1 MPASHFTSHR
11 SRIVAC
17 LTSPP
22 NWFARPPQPT
32 AVCHASKMRKP
43 LRTPNL
49 TPQNRKTPRMTL
61 RHTAAAALLALTALF
76 AATSGQAQRLPTNAR
91 PDRYTL
97 AITPNIPAATFAG
110 TETIDVTLAAPSATI
125 TLNSLE
131 IQIQSVTADGKPGT
145 VSYDPAK
152 EQATFTFPRPLHA
165 GHVAL
170 NIAYTGILNDK
181 LRGFYLSKT
190 ATQTLAVTQFESTD
204 ARRAFPSFDEPAF
217 KATFDISLTVPKAD
231 TVISNTN
238 VIADTAAAA
247 SASGDQAAHTMTFAR
262 TPKMSTYL
270 VAFLVGD
277 FDCSSSGSA
286 DGIPIRVCSTPDKV
300 KLTHFALSAAEH
312 FLSYYDNYFGIKYP
326 MPKLDLIAIP
336 DFEAGAMENF
346 GAITYRETDLLVD
359 DQDGINAKKNVASVV
374 AHEMAHQWF
383 GDMVTMQWW
392 DNIWLN
398 EGFATWMQDKAAG
411 EWHPD
416 WHYEQGV
423 ADDLDGTLN
432 TDASRTTHPI
442 RQSANTPAEIAELFD
457 GISYGKAGAVIG
469 MVEHWLGPDVFR
481 QGVHN
486 YLAAHL
492 YANATAEDFWNAQ
505 TATSHQP
512 VDKVMASFVEKPGV
526 PLLTFSDKQPGG
538 NPVTQKR
545 FFLDPPTGGDKRD
558 EEQATNTSRGWVIPV
573 CLKTSGAPRCQLVNG
588 DTAAVQMPSDA
599 PFFYAN
605 ADDKGYFRAAYSP
618 AQLKAIN
625 AGVETQLS
633 VPERIGY
640 IGDRWALTRAGQGSV
655 GDFLDLALA
664 LKQDPNSAILD
675 STLGT
680 INQIRTRIAGGTD
693 ATAADD
699 RAKLDAIIRAQYEAI
714 YDALPA
720 KPATFDAQQIRT
732 ELYGALGEAGDQAI
746 LTQARQITDDLLSGK
761 KIDSDLVDVSVALA
775 ATTGDTDFYDRIL
788 AVGQRSTDPGFQ
800 IEALQILTRFHDPA
814 LVVRTLEYATS
825 GQVRNQDSW
834 ILIAIE
840 LNQRETRAVAWP
852 WVQAHWDKVA
862 AQLTTSSGA
871 QLVSATGSFC
881 SVDDRNQVASFFA
894 THKVDAAERSL
905 AKALDSIDACV
916 RLRET
921 QEPKLHAWLAAHPA
935 Q

>member
-1 MPASHFTSHR
+1 MRLRWESHFK
-11 SRIVAC
+11 A
-17 LTSPP
+17 LNPAP
-22 NWFARPPQPT
+22 E
-32 AVCHASKMRKP
+32 
-43 LRTPNL
+43 
-49 TPQNRKTPRMTL
+49 NRMTFRMTL
-61 RHTAAAALLALTALF
+61 RHAAAATLLVLTAAF
-76 AATSGQAQRLPTNAR
+76 AATPAQAQRLPSNAK
-91 PDRYTL
+91 PEHYAL

-110 TETIDVTLAAPSATI
+110 TETIDLTLAAPSATI

-131 IQIQSVTADGKPGT
+131 IQIQSVTANGADGT

-152 EQATFTFPRPLHA
+152 EQATFTFPKPLPA
-165 GHVAL
+165 GHVVL
-170 NIAYTGILNDK
+170 KLAYTGILNDK

-204 ARRAFPSFDEPAF
+204 ARRAFPSFDEPAL

-238 VIADTAAAA
+238 VVSDTPAT
-247 SASGDQAAHTMTFAR
+247 SDTHTMTFAR

-312 FLSYYDNYFGIKYP
+312 FLSYYDTYFGIKYP

-392 DNIWLN
+392 DNLWLN

-432 TDASRTTHPI
+432 TDASRTTRPI
-442 RQSANTPAEIAELFD
+442 RATADTPAQIAEMFD
-457 GISYGKAGAVIG
+457 GIAYGKAGAVIG
-469 MVEHWLGPDVFR
+469 MVEHWIGPDVFR

-512 VDKVMASFVEKPGV
+512 VDKVMSSFVEKPGV
-526 PLLTFSDKQPGG
+526 PLLTFADQQPAGD
-538 NPVTQKR
+538 PVSQKR
-545 FFLDPPTGGDKRD
+545 FFLDPPTGAGKRD

-573 CLKTSGAPRCQLVNG
+573 CLKTSGAPKCELVSA
-588 DTAAVQMPSDA
+588 DTAAVQMPAAA

-605 ADDKGYFRAAYSP
+605 ADDKGYFRTAYSP
-618 AQLKAIN
+618 SQLKAIS
-625 AGVETQLS
+625 AAAETQLS

-680 INQIRTRIAGGTD
+680 INQIRSRIAGGSD
-693 ATAADD
+693 AISQDD
-699 RAKLDAIIRAQYEAI
+699 RDKLDAVIRAQYEPVYNAI
-714 YDALPA
+714 GP
-720 KPATFDAQQIRT
+720 KPTNFDAQQIHT

-761 KIDSDLVDVSVALA
+761 KVDSDLVDVSIALA

-788 AVGQRSTDPGFQ
+788 AVSQRSTDPNFQ
-800 IEALQILTRFHDPA
+800 MEALQILTRFRDPA

-840 LNQRETRAVAWP
+840 LNQRETRGVAWP

-871 QLVSATGSFC
+871 QLVSATGAFC
-881 SVDDRNQVASFFA
+881 SVEDRSQVASFFA
-894 THKVDAAERSL
+894 AHKVEAAERSL
-905 AKALDSIDACV
+905 AKALDAIDACV
-916 RLRET
+916 RLRQT
-921 QEPKLHAWLAAHPA
+921 QEPKLRAWLAAHPA